1 MISGHF
7 QIPDAPGLGV
17 EIDEDAVRRYAVDG
31 IVGAY
36 LDSERQDWFPVK
48 PAY

>member
-1 MISGHF
+1 
-7 QIPDAPGLGV
+7 
-17 EIDEDAVRRYAVDG
+17 VRRYAVDD

-36 LDSERQDWFPVK
+36 LDSERQNWFPVK